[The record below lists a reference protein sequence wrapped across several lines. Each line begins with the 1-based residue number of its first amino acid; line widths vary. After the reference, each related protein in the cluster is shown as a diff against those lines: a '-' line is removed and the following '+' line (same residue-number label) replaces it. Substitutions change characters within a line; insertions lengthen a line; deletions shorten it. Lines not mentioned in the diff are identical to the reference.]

1 LSSQE
6 FFERYN
12 IDYTNSLDVK
22 GHGAIY
28 SSYDNFNNS
37 RVAIKIIEIL
47 KISDNGELAKKY
59 ESSLTC
65 NHPNIL
71 KIIDF
76 HFLEGE
82 DTIKYFLVFPLIIGE
97 NLQNSVGKIP
107 LQTRK
112 NLLKPIIEG
121 LKYLHDNGFIW
132 QNLRADHI
140 IISKNDDS
148 LIPLFI
154 NCYNKDILK
163 KAYFYN
169 YEYLSPE
176 QLDNHELDVDNR
188 TDIWSLGVLLF
199 HLFTE
204 VLPFG
209 KKTVQYNNK
218 KIQDRILNYDIS
230 DLSDQIPEPY
240 HTIVNKC
247 LKIDK
252 SQRWASVGEIID
264 FLHNNENITTHK
276 KREVG
281 VLSTLEKLGESS
293 EANEKEKISFFERKI
308 KRLPRKPISIWEPLL
323 WLLFS
328 ILVGYI
334 ISKL

>member
-1 LSSQE
+1 MSSQE

-12 IDYTNSLDVK
+12 IDYTNSLDNK

-47 KISDNGELAKKY
+47 KISDNGEFAKKY

-65 NHPNIL
+65 DHPNIL

-97 NLQNSVGKIP
+97 NLQESLGKIP
-107 LQTRK
+107 LQSRK
-112 NLLKPIIEG
+112 KLLKPILEG

-154 NCYNKDILK
+154 NCYNKDIQK

-169 YEYLSPE
+169 YEYLC
-176 QLDNHELDVDNR
+176 H
-188 TDIWSLGVLLF
+188 
-199 HLFTE
+199 
-204 VLPFG
+204 
-209 KKTVQYNNK
+209 
-218 KIQDRILNYDIS
+218 
-230 DLSDQIPEPY
+230 
-240 HTIVNKC
+240 
-247 LKIDK
+247 
-252 SQRWASVGEIID
+252 
-264 FLHNNENITTHK
+264 
-276 KREVG
+276 
-281 VLSTLEKLGESS
+281 
-293 EANEKEKISFFERKI
+293 
-308 KRLPRKPISIWEPLL
+308 ISISCWECHL
-323 WLLFS
+323 S
-328 ILVGYI
+328 
-334 ISKL
+334 SR